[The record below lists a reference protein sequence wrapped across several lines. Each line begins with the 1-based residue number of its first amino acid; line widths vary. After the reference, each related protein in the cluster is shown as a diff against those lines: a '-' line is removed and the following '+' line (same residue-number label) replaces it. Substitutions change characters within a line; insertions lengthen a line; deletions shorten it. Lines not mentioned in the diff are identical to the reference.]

1 MMLKAVIFDFDGVV
15 SDSETLH
22 YKALNETFVK
32 YGLDVPKEV
41 HWQKY
46 LGYSDIEN
54 IKAVSGDYGMGF
66 TNDQVVEIARQKTEL
81 FDKLVETET
90 TIIDG
95 VAEFIDMLI
104 ENNIPLA
111 ICSGAIASDI
121 KLMLADCQFAN
132 VFKVIVTAE
141 DVTRGKPDPEGFL
154 LALKKLN
161 ESAGRGQ
168 ILPQECIVI
177 EDSGWGLAAA
187 RAAGM
192 HTVAVT
198 NTYPAEKLA
207 NLADMIAGRLDELT
221 MEDLGRLCAN

>member
-1 MMLKAVIFDFDGVV
+1 MLKAVIFDFDGVV
-15 SDSETLH
+15 SDSEMLH
-22 YKALNETFVK
+22 YKALNEIFVK
-32 YGLDVPKEV
+32 YGVDVPKKV

-54 IKAVSGDYGMGF
+54 IEAVSRDYDMGL
-66 TNDQVVEIARQKTEL
+66 TDEQVVEIARQKTEV
-81 FDKLVETET
+81 FDELVKTET

-95 VAEFIDMLI
+95 VAEFVQMLT
-104 ENNIPLA
+104 ENGIPLA

-121 KLMLADCQFAN
+121 KLMLDGCEFAN
-132 VFKVIVTAE
+132 AFRAIITAD
-141 DVTRGKPDPEGFL
+141 DVSKGKPDPEGFL

-161 ESAGRGQ
+161 ETINGDQ
-168 ILPQECIVI
+168 ILPQECVVI

-187 RAAGM
+187 KTARM

-207 NLADMIAGRLDELT
+207 SLADKIVSRLDELA
-221 MEDLGRLCAN
+221 MDDLGKLCSP